1 MPCPQSGLLFS
12 ACPIPATTP
21 VSRKGQGSMAL
32 RKKSLNFCCGERGT
46 ASGLVVVLNVAM
58 TPITRCFSCC
68 LSCSSAFLRWA
79 SVAAICALESCCEEE
94 VCADPFAAGG
104 GFCAGGVA

>member
-68 LSCSSAFLRWA
+68 LSCSSAFSR
-79 SVAAICALESCCEEE
+79 SV
-94 VCADPFAAGG
+94 F
-104 GFCAGGVA
+104 GGVDWRGDCGGEAADEEDCGSDSS